1 MLDADSEI
9 DMAVKRARALAWSG
23 DDEAAKAAF
32 VEALRLDP
40 THFEALND
48 FGASGDAASQLCY
61 WTFPQR
67 RPILPC

>member
-9 DMAVKRARALAWSG
+9 ENAVMRARALAWSG

-32 VEALRLDP
+32 VEALPLDA

-48 FGASGDAASQLCY
+48 LGALALASGHRSAARTS
-61 WTFPQR
+61 
-67 RPILPC
+67 